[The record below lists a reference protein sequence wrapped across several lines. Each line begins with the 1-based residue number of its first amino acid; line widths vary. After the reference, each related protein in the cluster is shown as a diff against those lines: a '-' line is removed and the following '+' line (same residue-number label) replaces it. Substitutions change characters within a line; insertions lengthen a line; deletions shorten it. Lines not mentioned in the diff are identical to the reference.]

1 MIEKVIFYILA
12 FVIFIIIFSK
22 LIKRNDTIYIY
33 LLLMEFL
40 GIAIRFID
48 IINNLNLNG
57 IIIILL
63 YIISIFIPLA
73 IIILEKKKIFLSEMI
88 CILKAKINLKCG
100 NKDNA
105 RRKLISLIT
114 KYPNSYYAHK
124 LLAQIYE
131 SEGKDEEAIDEYV
144 RAVDLNT
151 KDYDSYYQI
160 AFLLNN
166 HERKNE
172 SQKMLM
178 ELLSKKPEYYKASEL
193 LGSILYDQE
202 NFKQAA
208 RVYIDAL
215 KYNPTRYELYYNLG
229 MVYTRL
235 NDFQTAKEYYEK
247 AAAINSMLYH
257 ARLNIAQIA
266 LIMGEIDE
274 AEARFLDCMQDK
286 DSEPDAYYYLSIISL
301 MKGEKDRAVGYIN
314 IAIELDNRIY
324 KKVCKQ
330 DIFSD
335 IMPEIRSAEGKKHR
349 YHLTYQELKTKKH
362 LDDTFN
368 LIDKMK
374 QNDNIM
380 QNNNNTVHTKNNEK
394 KDINLDK
401 NREL

>member
-12 FVIFIIIFSK
+12 FVIFITIFCK

-33 LLLMEFL
+33 ILIMEFL

-48 IINNLNLNG
+48 IVNNLDLNE

-63 YIISIFIPLA
+63 YIVSVAIPL
-73 IIILEKKKIFLSEMI
+73 IIVVLEKKSIFLSEML
-88 CILKAKINLKCG
+88 CILKAKINLKSG
-100 NKDNA
+100 DNDNA
-105 RRKLISLIT
+105 RRKLIKLIA

-131 SEGKDEEAIDEYV
+131 KEGKDEEAIDEYV

-166 HERKNE
+166 QEKQAE
-172 SQKMLM
+172 SEKMLM

-208 RVYIDAL
+208 RVYIEAL
-215 KYNPTRYELYYNLG
+215 KYNPTRYELYYALG
-229 MVYTRL
+229 MTYTRL

-247 AAAINSMLYH
+247 AATINSMLYH

-266 LIMGEIDE
+266 LITGELDE
-274 AEARFLDCMQDK
+274 AETRFFDCMQDK
-286 DSEPDAYYYLSIISL
+286 DSEPEAYYYLSIISL
-301 MKGEKDRAVGYIN
+301 MKGERDKAVGYIN

-324 KKVCKQ
+324 KKACKQ
-330 DIFSD
+330 EIFSTIKD
-335 IMPEIRSAEGKKHR
+335 EIRLGNGKKYR

-368 LIDKMK
+368 LIGKMK
-374 QNDNIM
+374 QNDNNIK
-380 QNNNNTVHTKNNEK
+380 NKNNENK
-394 KDINLDK
+394 EQDLDK
-401 NREL
+401 YREF

>member
-12 FVIFIIIFSK
+12 FVIFIIIFCK

-33 LLLMEFL
+33 LLVMEFL
-40 GIAIRFID
+40 GIAIRFVS
-48 IINNLNLNG
+48 IINNLNLNW
-57 IIIILL
+57 IIIFLL
-63 YIISIFIPLA
+63 YIISIFIPLT
-73 IIILEKKKIFLSEMI
+73 IIILEKKGIFLSEII
-88 CILKAKINLKCG
+88 CILNAKISHKYG
-100 NKDNA
+100 NNNNA
-105 RRKLISLIT
+105 RRKLINLIE

-144 RAVDLNT
+144 KAVDLNT

-166 HERKNE
+166 NE
-172 SQKMLM
+172 KKSESEKMLM
-178 ELLSKKPEYYKASEL
+178 ELLSKKPEYYQASEL
-193 LGSILYDQE
+193 LGSILYEQE
-202 NFKQAA
+202 NFKQAV
-208 RVYIDAL
+208 RVYTEAL
-215 KYNPTRYELYYNLG
+215 KYNPTRYELYYGLG
-229 MVYTRL
+229 MAYTRL

-257 ARLNIAQIA
+257 ARFNIAQIA

-274 AEARFLDCMQDK
+274 AENRFLDCMQDK
-286 DSEPDAYYYLSIISL
+286 DSEPDAFYYLSIISL
-301 MKGEKDRAVGYIN
+301 LKGEKDRAVGYIN

-330 DIFSD
+330 KIFSP
-335 IMPEIRSAEGKKHR
+335 IMDEIRLVEGKKRR

-368 LIDKMK
+368 LVGNMK
-374 QNDNIM
+374 QNDNRL
-380 QNNNNTVHTKNNEK
+380 
-394 KDINLDK
+394 KDKDDKDKEINLDQY
-401 NREL
+401 REF